1 MSGLMAPWETEEV
14 DQGCAYILDD
24 DCGASRACGAPRRD
38 PSPYCPTHH
47 ALCHVA
53 YGSRAEADH
62 LRAVEALA
70 SAVGGRRSREG
81 GGPSRVFLKR
91 LERAARASS

>member
-1 MSGLMAPWETEEV
+1 MSDLTAPWETEEH
-14 DQGCAYILDD
+14 DRGCAYILDD
-24 DCGASRACGAPRRD
+24 CGVRRVCGAPPRH

-53 YGSRAEADH
+53 YGSPAEADH

-81 GGPSRVFLKR
+81 AGPSRGFLRRMFMICSKK
-91 LERAARASS
+91 